1 MADPTDNGIN
11 NANDEIDEV
20 DPSLADT
27 SNEAEIGVDEEDVE
41 TDSDSTEGIEE
52 EVIDPIVLL
61 NQRMQSLD
69 QNFESMSVGVTRR
82 FDRSQKEIMA
92 INKLLVT
99 GGSALAALL
108 LAATALSFFNWSSNS
123 TFDDLSGKM
132 AERIDSFSSLD
143 RQLARLREDVELA
156 NDSNAQLE
164 GEILGFKGS
173 LDIAMEQVRIRY
185 EAQKS
190 DVDEQIDVLGGEFED
205 FVEKFSAL
213 AETNNSISLELR
225 RVIQA
230 TQRLQGF
237 EGVLN
242 ALVTLEKNKYYDA
255 ISSLQETEATENT
268 EGFDND
274 MIDEMVDDG
283 YIYFDRDK
291 NSSYLPL

>member
-11 NANDEIDEV
+11 NPNDEIDEV
-20 DPSLADT
+20 NSSLDDT
-27 SNEAEIGVDEEDVE
+27 RNEPEIDGDEEDAE
-41 TDSDSTEGIEE
+41 TDSDSTERVEDEI
-52 EVIDPIVLL
+52 IDPIALL
-61 NQRMQSLD
+61 NQRMHSLD

-99 GGSALAALL
+99 GGSALATLL
-108 LAATALSFFNWSSNS
+108 LTATVLSFFNWSSNS

-143 RQLARLREDVELA
+143 RQLERLREDVELA

-205 FVEKFSAL
+205 FVEKFSTL
-213 AETNNSISLELR
+213 AETNNTISLELR

-255 ISSLQETEATENT
+255 ISALQETDASGNT
-268 EGFDND
+268 EDLDND
-274 MIDEMVDDG
+274 LIDEMVDDG
-283 YIYFDRDK
+283 YIYFDRDR
-291 NSSYLPL
+291 NSN

>member
-11 NANDEIDEV
+11 NADDEIDRV
-20 DPSLADT
+20 DSSLDDT
-27 SNEAEIGVDEEDVE
+27 RNGAEIGANEEDAE

-52 EVIDPIVLL
+52 EIIDPIVLL

-82 FDRSQKEIMA
+82 FDRSQKEIMG

-108 LAATALSFFNWSSNS
+108 ITATAFSFFNWSSNS

-173 LDIAMEQVRIRY
+173 LDIAMEQVRLRY

-205 FVEKFSAL
+205 FVEKFSTL
-213 AETNNSISLELR
+213 AETNNTISLELR

-255 ISSLQETEATENT
+255 ISALQASDASETTED
-268 EGFDND
+268 FDND
-274 MIDEMVDDG
+274 IIDEMVDDG
-283 YIYFDRDK
+283 YIYFDRDN
-291 NSSYLPL
+291 NSN

>member
-1 MADPTDNGIN
+1 MADPTENGIN
-11 NANDEIDEV
+11 DANDEIDDV
-20 DPSLADT
+20 DPSLADS
-27 SNEAEIGVDEEDVE
+27 SNGAEIVEDEESAE
-41 TDSDSTEGIEE
+41 TDSDTTEGIEE
-52 EVIDPIVLL
+52 EIIDPIVLL

-99 GGSALAALL
+99 GGSTLAALL

-190 DVDEQIDVLGGEFED
+190 DVDEQITVLSGEFEG
-205 FVEKFSAL
+205 FVTKFSTL

-230 TQRLQGF
+230 TQRLQRF
-237 EGVLN
+237 EDVLD

-255 ISSLQETEATENT
+255 ISALQETDASENA

-274 MIDEMVDDG
+274 IIDEMIDDG

-291 NSSYLPL
+291 NSN

>member
-41 TDSDSTEGIEE
+41 TDSDSTEGIED

-291 NSSYLPL
+291 NSN

>member
-11 NANDEIDEV
+11 NPNDEIDEV
-20 DPSLADT
+20 NSSLDDT
-27 SNEAEIGVDEEDVE
+27 RNEPEIDGDEEDAE
-41 TDSDSTEGIEE
+41 TDSDSTERVEDEI
-52 EVIDPIVLL
+52 IDPIVLL
-61 NQRMQSLD
+61 NQRMHSLD

-99 GGSALAALL
+99 GGSALATLL
-108 LAATALSFFNWSSNS
+108 LTATVLSFFNWSSNS

-143 RQLARLREDVELA
+143 RQLERLREDVELA

-205 FVEKFSAL
+205 FVEKFSTL
-213 AETNNSISLELR
+213 AETNNTISLELR

-237 EGVLN
+237 ESVLN

-255 ISSLQETEATENT
+255 ISALQETDASGNT
-268 EGFDND
+268 EDLDND
-274 MIDEMVDDG
+274 LIDEMVDDG
-283 YIYFDRDK
+283 YIYFDRDR
-291 NSSYLPL
+291 NSN

>member
-291 NSSYLPL
+291 NSN

>member
-1 MADPTDNGIN
+1 MADPTENGIN
-11 NANDEIDEV
+11 DANDEIDDV
-20 DPSLADT
+20 DTSLADS
-27 SNEAEIGVDEEDVE
+27 SNGAEIVEDEESAE
-41 TDSDSTEGIEE
+41 TDSDTTEGIEE
-52 EVIDPIVLL
+52 EIIDPIVLL

-99 GGSALAALL
+99 GGSTLAALL

-190 DVDEQIDVLGGEFED
+190 DVDEQITVLSGEFEG
-205 FVEKFSAL
+205 FVTKFSTL

-230 TQRLQGF
+230 TQRLQRF
-237 EGVLN
+237 EDVLD

-255 ISSLQETEATENT
+255 ISALQETDASENA

-274 MIDEMVDDG
+274 IIDEMIDDG

-291 NSSYLPL
+291 NSN

>member
-1 MADPTDNGIN
+1 MADTTDNGVN

-27 SNEAEIGVDEEDVE
+27 SNGAEIGAEEEDAE
-41 TDSDSTEGIEE
+41 TDNDSTEGIEE

-99 GGSALAALL
+99 GGSALATLL
-108 LAATALSFFNWSSNS
+108 LTATVLSFFNWSSNS

-143 RQLARLREDVELA
+143 RQLERLREDVELA

-205 FVEKFSAL
+205 FVEKFSTL
-213 AETNNSISLELR
+213 AETNNTISLELR

-255 ISSLQETEATENT
+255 ISALQETDASGNT
-268 EGFDND
+268 EDLDND
-274 MIDEMVDDG
+274 LIDEMVDDG
-283 YIYFDRDK
+283 YIYFDRDR
-291 NSSYLPL
+291 NSN

>member
-255 ISSLQETEATENT
+255 ISSLQETEATENK

-291 NSSYLPL
+291 NSN

>member
-1 MADPTDNGIN
+1 MADSTDNGIN
-11 NANDEIDEV
+11 NPNDEIDEV
-20 DPSLADT
+20 NSSLDDT
-27 SNEAEIGVDEEDVE
+27 RNQPEIDGDEEDAE
-41 TDSDSTEGIEE
+41 TDSDSTERVEDEI
-52 EVIDPIVLL
+52 IDPIVLL
-61 NQRMQSLD
+61 NQRMHSLD

-99 GGSALAALL
+99 GGSALATLL
-108 LAATALSFFNWSSNS
+108 LTATVLSFFNWSSNS

-205 FVEKFSAL
+205 FVEKFATL
-213 AETNNSISLELR
+213 AETNNTISLELR

-255 ISSLQETEATENT
+255 ISALQEPDASGNT
-268 EGFDND
+268 EDLDND
-274 MIDEMVDDG
+274 LIDEMVADG
-283 YIYFDRDK
+283 YIYFDRDR
-291 NSSYLPL
+291 SSN

>member
-20 DPSLADT
+20 DSSLDDTGNRAD
-27 SNEAEIGVDEEDVE
+27 IGADEEDAE
-41 TDSDSTEGIEE
+41 TDSDSTEEIEE
-52 EVIDPIVLL
+52 EIIDPIVLL
-61 NQRMQSLD
+61 NQRIQSLD

-82 FDRSQKEIMA
+82 FDRSQREIMA

-99 GGSALAALL
+99 GGSVLAALL
-108 LAATALSFFNWSSNS
+108 LAATVLSFFNWSSNS
-123 TFDDLSGKM
+123 TFDDLSEKM

-164 GEILGFKGS
+164 GQILGFKGS

-190 DVDEQIDVLGGEFED
+190 DVDGQIDVLGGEFED
-205 FVEKFSAL
+205 FVENFSTL
-213 AETNNSISLELR
+213 AETNNTISLELR

-230 TQRLQGF
+230 TQRLQDF

-242 ALVTLEKNKYYDA
+242 ALVTLEKNKYYEA
-255 ISSLQETEATENT
+255 ISALQESDVSENT
-268 EGFDND
+268 EDFDND

-291 NSSYLPL
+291 NSN

>member
-11 NANDEIDEV
+11 NPNDEIDEV
-20 DPSLADT
+20 NSSLDDT
-27 SNEAEIGVDEEDVE
+27 RNEPEIDGDEEDAE
-41 TDSDSTEGIEE
+41 TDSDSTERVEDEI
-52 EVIDPIVLL
+52 IDPIVLL
-61 NQRMQSLD
+61 NQRMHSLD

-99 GGSALAALL
+99 GGSALATLL
-108 LAATALSFFNWSSNS
+108 LTATVLSFFNWSSNS

-143 RQLARLREDVELA
+143 RQLERLREDVELA

-190 DVDEQIDVLGGEFED
+190 DVDEQIDVLGGEFEG
-205 FVEKFSAL
+205 FVEKFSTL

-255 ISSLQETEATENT
+255 ISALQESDPSENT
-268 EGFDND
+268 EEFDND

-291 NSSYLPL
+291 NSN

>member
-20 DPSLADT
+20 DSSLDDT
-27 SNEAEIGVDEEDVE
+27 RNGAEIGANEEDAE

-52 EVIDPIVLL
+52 EIIDPIVLL

-82 FDRSQKEIMA
+82 FDRSQKEIMG

-108 LAATALSFFNWSSNS
+108 ITATAFSFFNWSSNS

-173 LDIAMEQVRIRY
+173 LDIAMEQVRLRY

-205 FVEKFSAL
+205 FVEKFSTL
-213 AETNNSISLELR
+213 AETNNTISLELR

-255 ISSLQETEATENT
+255 ISALQASDASETTED
-268 EGFDND
+268 FDND
-274 MIDEMVDDG
+274 IIDEMVDDG
-283 YIYFDRDK
+283 YIYFDRDN
-291 NSSYLPL
+291 NSN

>member
-1 MADPTDNGIN
+1 MADSTDNGIN
-11 NANDEIDEV
+11 NPNDEIDEV
-20 DPSLADT
+20 NSSLDDT
-27 SNEAEIGVDEEDVE
+27 RNEPEIDGDEEDAE
-41 TDSDSTEGIEE
+41 TDSDSTERVEDEI
-52 EVIDPIVLL
+52 IDPIVLL
-61 NQRMQSLD
+61 NQRMHSLD

-99 GGSALAALL
+99 GGSALATLL
-108 LAATALSFFNWSSNS
+108 LTATVLSFFNWSSNS
-123 TFDDLSGKM
+123 TFDDLSEKM

-143 RQLARLREDVELA
+143 RQLERLREDVELA

-205 FVEKFSAL
+205 FVEKFATL
-213 AETNNSISLELR
+213 AETNNTISLELR

-255 ISSLQETEATENT
+255 ISALQEPDASGNT
-268 EGFDND
+268 EDLDND
-274 MIDEMVDDG
+274 LIDEMVADG
-283 YIYFDRDK
+283 YIYFDRDR
-291 NSSYLPL
+291 SSN

>member
-11 NANDEIDEV
+11 NADDEIDRV
-20 DPSLADT
+20 DSSLDDT
-27 SNEAEIGVDEEDVE
+27 RNGAEIGANEEDAE

-82 FDRSQKEIMA
+82 FDRSQKEIMG

-108 LAATALSFFNWSSNS
+108 ITATAFSFFNWSSNS

-173 LDIAMEQVRIRY
+173 LDIAMEQVRLRY

-205 FVEKFSAL
+205 FVEKFSTL
-213 AETNNSISLELR
+213 AETNNTISLELR

-255 ISSLQETEATENT
+255 ISALQASDASETTED
-268 EGFDND
+268 FDND
-274 MIDEMVDDG
+274 IIDEMVDDG
-283 YIYFDRDK
+283 YIYFDRDN
-291 NSSYLPL
+291 NSN

>member
-1 MADPTDNGIN
+1 MADPTDNGITN
-11 NANDEIDEV
+11 PNDEIDEV
-20 DPSLADT
+20 NSSLDDT
-27 SNEAEIGVDEEDVE
+27 RNEPEIDGDEEDAE
-41 TDSDSTEGIEE
+41 TDSDSTERVEDEI
-52 EVIDPIVLL
+52 IDPIVLL
-61 NQRMQSLD
+61 NQRMHSLD

-99 GGSALAALL
+99 GGSALATLL
-108 LAATALSFFNWSSNS
+108 LTATVLSFFNWSSNS

-143 RQLARLREDVELA
+143 RQLERLREDVELA

-190 DVDEQIDVLGGEFED
+190 DVEEQIDVLGGDFED
-205 FVEKFSAL
+205 FVEKFSTL
-213 AETNNSISLELR
+213 AETNNTISLELR

-255 ISSLQETEATENT
+255 ISALQETDASGNT
-268 EGFDND
+268 EDLDND
-274 MIDEMVDDG
+274 LIDEMVDDG
-283 YIYFDRDK
+283 YIYFDRDR
-291 NSSYLPL
+291 NSN

>member
-11 NANDEIDEV
+11 NPNDEIDEV
-20 DPSLADT
+20 NSSLDDT
-27 SNEAEIGVDEEDVE
+27 RNEPEIDGDEEDAE
-41 TDSDSTEGIEE
+41 TDSDSTERVEDEI
-52 EVIDPIVLL
+52 IDPIVLL
-61 NQRMQSLD
+61 NQRMHSLD

-99 GGSALAALL
+99 GGSALATLL
-108 LAATALSFFNWSSNS
+108 LTATVLSFFNWSSNS

-143 RQLARLREDVELA
+143 RQLERLREDVELA

-205 FVEKFSAL
+205 FVENFSTL
-213 AETNNSISLELR
+213 AETNNTISLELR

-255 ISSLQETEATENT
+255 ISALQETDAFGNT
-268 EGFDND
+268 EDLDND
-274 MIDEMVDDG
+274 LIDEMVDDG
-283 YIYFDRDK
+283 YIYFDRDR
-291 NSSYLPL
+291 NSN

>member
-205 FVEKFSAL
+205 FVEKCSAL
-213 AETNNSISLELR
+213 AGTNNSISLELR

-237 EGVLN
+237 EGILN

-255 ISSLQETEATENT
+255 ISSLQETEATENK

-291 NSSYLPL
+291 NSN

>member
-11 NANDEIDEV
+11 NSNDEIDEV
-20 DPSLADT
+20 NSSLDDT
-27 SNEAEIGVDEEDVE
+27 RNEPEIDGDEEDAE
-41 TDSDSTEGIEE
+41 TDSDSTERVEDEI
-52 EVIDPIVLL
+52 IDPIVLL
-61 NQRMQSLD
+61 NQRMHSLD

-99 GGSALAALL
+99 GGSALATLL
-108 LAATALSFFNWSSNS
+108 LTATVLSFFNWSSNS

-143 RQLARLREDVELA
+143 RQLERLREDVELA

-205 FVEKFSAL
+205 FVEKFSTL
-213 AETNNSISLELR
+213 AETNNTISLELR

-237 EGVLN
+237 ESVLN

-255 ISSLQETEATENT
+255 ISALQETDASGNT
-268 EGFDND
+268 EDLDND
-274 MIDEMVDDG
+274 LIDEMVDDG
-283 YIYFDRDK
+283 YIYFDRDR
-291 NSSYLPL
+291 NSN

>member
-11 NANDEIDEV
+11 NPNDEIDEV
-20 DPSLADT
+20 NSSLDDT
-27 SNEAEIGVDEEDVE
+27 RNEPEIDGDEEDAE
-41 TDSDSTEGIEE
+41 TDSDSTERVEDEI
-52 EVIDPIVLL
+52 IDPIALL
-61 NQRMQSLD
+61 NQRMHSLD

-99 GGSALAALL
+99 GGSALATLL
-108 LAATALSFFNWSSNS
+108 LTATVLSFFNWSSNS

-143 RQLARLREDVELA
+143 RQLERLREDVELA

-190 DVDEQIDVLGGEFED
+190 DVDEQIDVLGGEFEG
-205 FVEKFSAL
+205 FVEKFSTL

-255 ISSLQETEATENT
+255 ISALQESDPSENT
-268 EGFDND
+268 EEFDND

-291 NSSYLPL
+291 NSN

>member
-1 MADPTDNGIN
+1 MADPTKNGIN
-11 NANDEIDEV
+11 DANDEIDDV
-20 DPSLADT
+20 DPSLADS
-27 SNEAEIGVDEEDVE
+27 SNGAEIVEDEESAE
-41 TDSDSTEGIEE
+41 TDSDTTEGIEE
-52 EVIDPIVLL
+52 EIIDPIVLL

-99 GGSALAALL
+99 GGSTLAALL

-190 DVDEQIDVLGGEFED
+190 DVDEQITVLSGEFEG
-205 FVEKFSAL
+205 FVTKFSTL

-230 TQRLQGF
+230 TQRLQRF
-237 EGVLN
+237 EDVLD

-255 ISSLQETEATENT
+255 ISALQETDASENA

-274 MIDEMVDDG
+274 IIDEMIDDG

-291 NSSYLPL
+291 NSN

>member
-1 MADPTDNGIN
+1 MADPTENGIN
-11 NANDEIDEV
+11 DANDEIDDV
-20 DPSLADT
+20 DPSLADS
-27 SNEAEIGVDEEDVE
+27 SNGAEIVEDEESAE
-41 TDSDSTEGIEE
+41 IDSDTTEGIEE
-52 EVIDPIVLL
+52 EIIDPIVLL

-99 GGSALAALL
+99 GGSTLAALL

-190 DVDEQIDVLGGEFED
+190 DVDEQITVLSGEFEG
-205 FVEKFSAL
+205 FVTKFSTL

-230 TQRLQGF
+230 TQRLQRF
-237 EGVLN
+237 EDVLD

-255 ISSLQETEATENT
+255 ISALQETDASENA

-274 MIDEMVDDG
+274 IIDEMIDDG

-291 NSSYLPL
+291 NSN

>member
-1 MADPTDNGIN
+1 MADSTDNGIN
-11 NANDEIDEV
+11 NPNDEIDEV
-20 DPSLADT
+20 NSSLDDT
-27 SNEAEIGVDEEDVE
+27 RNEPEIDGDEEDAE
-41 TDSDSTEGIEE
+41 TDSDSTERVEDEI
-52 EVIDPIVLL
+52 IDPIVLL
-61 NQRMQSLD
+61 NQRMHSLD

-99 GGSALAALL
+99 GGSALATLL
-108 LAATALSFFNWSSNS
+108 LTATVLSFFNWSSNS
-123 TFDDLSGKM
+123 TFDDLSEKM

-143 RQLARLREDVELA
+143 RQLERLREDVELA

-205 FVEKFSAL
+205 FVEKFATL
-213 AETNNSISLELR
+213 AETNNTISLELR

-255 ISSLQETEATENT
+255 ISALQEPDASGNT
-268 EGFDND
+268 EDLDND
-274 MIDEMVDDG
+274 LIDEMVDDG
-283 YIYFDRDK
+283 YIYFDRDR
-291 NSSYLPL
+291 SSN

>member
-123 TFDDLSGKM
+123 TFDDLSEKM

-291 NSSYLPL
+291 NSN

>member
-1 MADPTDNGIN
+1 MADSTDNGIN
-11 NANDEIDEV
+11 NPNDEIDEV
-20 DPSLADT
+20 NSSLDDT
-27 SNEAEIGVDEEDVE
+27 RNQPEIDGDEEDAE
-41 TDSDSTEGIEE
+41 TDSDSTERVEDEI
-52 EVIDPIVLL
+52 IDPIVLL
-61 NQRMQSLD
+61 NQRMHSLD

-99 GGSALAALL
+99 GGSALATLL
-108 LAATALSFFNWSSNS
+108 LTATVLSFFNWSSNS
-123 TFDDLSGKM
+123 TFDDLSEKM

-205 FVEKFSAL
+205 FVEKFATL
-213 AETNNSISLELR
+213 AETNNTISLELR

-255 ISSLQETEATENT
+255 ISALQEPDASGNT
-268 EGFDND
+268 EDLDND
-274 MIDEMVDDG
+274 LIDEMVADG
-283 YIYFDRDK
+283 YIYFDRDR
-291 NSSYLPL
+291 SSN

>member
-11 NANDEIDEV
+11 NPNDEIDEV
-20 DPSLADT
+20 NSSLDDT
-27 SNEAEIGVDEEDVE
+27 RNEPEIDGDEEDAE
-41 TDSDSTEGIEE
+41 TDSDSTERVEDEI
-52 EVIDPIVLL
+52 IDPIVLL
-61 NQRMQSLD
+61 NQRMHSLD

-99 GGSALAALL
+99 GGSALATLL
-108 LAATALSFFNWSSNS
+108 LTATVLSFFNWSSNS

-143 RQLARLREDVELA
+143 RQLERLREDVELA
-156 NDSNAQLE
+156 NDPNAQLE

-205 FVEKFSAL
+205 FVEKFSTL
-213 AETNNSISLELR
+213 AETNNTISLELR

-255 ISSLQETEATENT
+255 ISALQETDASGNT
-268 EGFDND
+268 EDLDND
-274 MIDEMVDDG
+274 LIDEMVDDG
-283 YIYFDRDK
+283 YIYFDRDR
-291 NSSYLPL
+291 NAN

>member
-237 EGVLN
+237 EGILN

-255 ISSLQETEATENT
+255 ISSLQETEATENK

-291 NSSYLPL
+291 NSN

>member
-1 MADPTDNGIN
+1 MADPTDNGITN
-11 NANDEIDEV
+11 PNDEIDEV
-20 DPSLADT
+20 NSSLDDT
-27 SNEAEIGVDEEDVE
+27 RSEPEIDGDEEDAE
-41 TDSDSTEGIEE
+41 TDSDSTERVEDEI
-52 EVIDPIVLL
+52 IDPIALL
-61 NQRMQSLD
+61 NQRMHSLD

-99 GGSALAALL
+99 GGSALATLL
-108 LAATALSFFNWSSNS
+108 LTATVLSFFNWSSNS

-143 RQLARLREDVELA
+143 RQLERLREDVELA

-205 FVEKFSAL
+205 FVEKFSTL
-213 AETNNSISLELR
+213 AETNNTISLELR

-255 ISSLQETEATENT
+255 ISALQETDASGNT
-268 EGFDND
+268 EDLDND
-274 MIDEMVDDG
+274 LIDEMVDDG
-283 YIYFDRDK
+283 YIYFDRDR
-291 NSSYLPL
+291 NAN

>member
-1 MADPTDNGIN
+1 VAMADSTDNGIN
-11 NANDEIDEV
+11 NPNDEIDEV
-20 DPSLADT
+20 NSSLDDT
-27 SNEAEIGVDEEDVE
+27 RNEPEIDGDEEDAE
-41 TDSDSTEGIEE
+41 TDSDSTERVEDEI
-52 EVIDPIVLL
+52 IDPIVLL
-61 NQRMQSLD
+61 NQRMHSLD

-99 GGSALAALL
+99 GGSALATLL
-108 LAATALSFFNWSSNS
+108 LTATVLSFFNWSSNS
-123 TFDDLSGKM
+123 TFDDLSEKM

-143 RQLARLREDVELA
+143 RQLERLREDVELA

-205 FVEKFSAL
+205 FVEKFATL
-213 AETNNSISLELR
+213 AETNNTISLELR

-255 ISSLQETEATENT
+255 ISALQEPDASGNT
-268 EGFDND
+268 EDLDND
-274 MIDEMVDDG
+274 LIDEMVDDG
-283 YIYFDRDK
+283 YIYFDRDR
-291 NSSYLPL
+291 SSN

>member
-41 TDSDSTEGIEE
+41 TDTDSTEGIEE

-291 NSSYLPL
+291 NSN

>member
-237 EGVLN
+237 EGILN

-291 NSSYLPL
+291 NSN

>member
-20 DPSLADT
+20 DSSLDDTGNGAD
-27 SNEAEIGVDEEDVE
+27 IGADEEDAE
-41 TDSDSTEGIEE
+41 TDSDSTEEIEE
-52 EVIDPIVLL
+52 EIIDPIVLL
-61 NQRMQSLD
+61 NQRIQSLD

-82 FDRSQKEIMA
+82 FDRSQREIMA

-99 GGSALAALL
+99 GGSVLAALL
-108 LAATALSFFNWSSNS
+108 LAATVLSFFNWSSNS
-123 TFDDLSGKM
+123 TFDDLSEKM

-164 GEILGFKGS
+164 GQILGFKGS

-190 DVDEQIDVLGGEFED
+190 DVDGQIDVLGGEFED
-205 FVEKFSAL
+205 FVENFSTL
-213 AETNNSISLELR
+213 AETNNTISLELR

-230 TQRLQGF
+230 TQRLQDF

-242 ALVTLEKNKYYDA
+242 ALVTLEKNKYYEA
-255 ISSLQETEATENT
+255 ISALQESDVSENT
-268 EGFDND
+268 EDFDND

-291 NSSYLPL
+291 NSN

>member
-27 SNEAEIGVDEEDVE
+27 SNEADIGVDEEDVE

-291 NSSYLPL
+291 NSN

>member
-1 MADPTDNGIN
+1 MADPTENGIN
-11 NANDEIDEV
+11 DANDEIDEV
-20 DPSLADT
+20 DPSLTDS
-27 SNEAEIGVDEEDVE
+27 SNGAEIVEDEESAE
-41 TDSDSTEGIEE
+41 TDSDTTEGIEE
-52 EVIDPIVLL
+52 EIIDPIVLL

-99 GGSALAALL
+99 GGSTLAALL

-190 DVDEQIDVLGGEFED
+190 DVDEQITVLSGEFEG
-205 FVEKFSAL
+205 FVTKFSTL

-230 TQRLQGF
+230 TQRLQRF
-237 EGVLN
+237 EDVLD

-255 ISSLQETEATENT
+255 ISALQETDASENA

-274 MIDEMVDDG
+274 IIDEMIDDG

-291 NSSYLPL
+291 NSN